1 MRPHGGS
8 PGPGRARRLVT
19 LVALAVVATLAA
31 CGDEEGRCGP
41 LTRLCADDGRWQR
54 IAPRVDDAVAVD
66 LDGDGEDEYVVLDRH
81 GELLAVGSG
90 TFGSRSTVFLTGEK
104 PMAIAALPGAVAV
117 ALSRPPV
124 LAIFAADE
132 SGQLTRRRDIA
143 LPDDATALVA
153 SDLAGDGAPELVTA
167 IPDAEAIVVIDPET
181 ATMYEHP
188 VGSPPGQFAV
198 GDVDGDGH
206 LDVVVFVLAVGLKV
220 LRGTGDGGLREGATT
235 PGSGQPELAGIALA
249 DHDGDG
255 DLDAF
260 TRAGRDEVL
269 VRRNNG
275 DGDFSTP
282 IALPLDLSSEGL
294 GMAVGPVADNG
305 LVGVSVPSPNGMATW
320 FGKGSVWLG
329 RIDEALGDA
338 SSWIGGGTDGGMLV
352 GGIGY
357 LFRWVYRAAGAAI
370 EVWRSEEIA
379 GSVFST
385 AVTTG
390 HLDGDHLLD
399 VAVVS
404 QDRLTL
410 LRGRADRGL
419 EPVASLE
426 LPSGFRP
433 EDLVIADVTG
443 DGRGDVLVSEGLTV
457 WLAQASEDG
466 QYVLH
471 PRYVTMRFPAQLVP
485 VRTGP
490 EGPAVVLTSPTN
502 QSGQSFEVGGS
513 SVLRFDEAGAL
524 IEEIDL
530 VGEDAVFGAA
540 AVDFDE
546 DGVDELLL
554 YRQDVASSY
563 LVHMSPAGDT
573 YVADATY
580 DLVALTNAKVA
591 FEPYAFAVGD
601 LDDDGQVEVVVA
613 GHQETVVV
621 SGLADGAPVAT
632 IGPALLP
639 PRHLR
644 DLDGDGVLDAAAL
657 SWMSLAYYHGRGDGT
672 FDPESIGINFADGVA
687 MALAAVPEAQF
698 DLVHVSRSEIATHL
712 MRSVARPV
720 IASGSAFHG
729 PVNELVVADVDQDG
743 SDDVVTASSVFAG
756 GVGVW
761 WGGEEEPLT
770 RMSVWVP
777 GQSNYALAVADLDAD
792 GDLEALVAYA
802 TGEIEAYP
810 FAQRRAG
817 APSRI
822 AETGTQVQSLAVA
835 DVDRDGLPD
844 LVGLLVF
851 ADDVRVMAVARGVAP
866 LQFAEFKEAV
876 EFAFNA
882 YSTLELGD
890 VGGDGDLDILIR
902 SKDSGASAFVRADAP
917 GEWAKA
923 EVLPGM
929 SATFSPP
936 DAAGR
941 VEVVTHDGTS
951 IHRLRDG
958 DPERSTLLLQ
968 GEARVGWQL
977 LDVADVDGNGQYDL
991 VVGDDK
997 GTHVWLRRDDEL
1009 ARVTLC
1015 DLPLWNGVAFPDV
1028 DGDGRRDLVG
1038 LGGDSLFV
1046 RRTRP

>member
-1 MRPHGGS
+1 MRRHGGL

-54 IAPRVDDAVAVD
+54 IAPRADDAVAVD
-66 LDGDGEDEYVVLDRH
+66 LDGDGEDEYVVLDRQ
-81 GELLAVGSG
+81 GELLAMGSG
-90 TFGSRSTVFLTGEK
+90 AFGSRSTVFLTGEK

-143 LPDDATALVA
+143 LPDDATLLIA
-153 SDLAGDGAPELVTA
+153 SDLAGDGAPELVAA

-181 ATMYEHP
+181 ATIHEHP
-188 VGSPPGQFAV
+188 VGSVLQLAI

-206 LDVVVFVLAVGLKV
+206 PDVVALDPEVGLQV
-220 LRGTGDGGLREGATT
+220 LRGTGDGGLREAVTN
-235 PGSGQPELAGIALA
+235 PGSEQPANTGIALA

-260 TRAGRDEVL
+260 TRAGTDRVL
-269 VRRNNG
+269 VHRNNG

-282 IALPLDLSSEGL
+282 IALLLDPPGEGL
-294 GMAVGPVADNG
+294 GLAVGPVADNG

-338 SSWIGGGTDGGMLV
+338 SSWIGADTEGGMLV

-357 LFRWVYRAAGAAI
+357 IFRWVYRAAGAAI

-457 WLAQASEDG
+457 WLAQATEDG

-471 PRYVTMRFPAQLVP
+471 PRYVTKRFPSQLVP

-490 EGPAVVLTSPTN
+490 DGPAVVMTIPTTE
-502 QSGQSFEVGGS
+502 QGQFSEPGS

-530 VGEDAVFGAA
+530 VGEDNVFGAA

-546 DGVDELLL
+546 DGVDELLV
-554 YRQDVASSY
+554 YHQDAASTY
-563 LVHMSPAGDT
+563 LVHMSRQADT

-601 LDDDGQVEVVVA
+601 LDDEGQVEMVVA

-657 SWMSLAYYHGRGDGT
+657 SWMSLAYHHGRGDGT
-672 FDPESIGINFADGVA
+672 FDPEWIGVNFPDGVA
-687 MALAAVPEAQF
+687 MAFAAVPEAQF

-712 MRSVARPV
+712 MRSVARPGLV
-720 IASGSAFHG
+720 GGSAFHG
-729 PVNELVVADVDQDG
+729 TLSELVLADVDQDG
-743 SDDVVTASSVFAG
+743 SDDVVTASGASVG

-777 GQSNYALAVADLDAD
+777 GQSNRGLAVADLDAD
-792 GDLEALVAYA
+792 GDLEVLVGYA
-802 TGEIEAYP
+802 TGEIDAYP

-817 APSRI
+817 EPIRI
-822 AETGTQVQSLAVA
+822 AEAGTEVQRLAVA
-835 DVDRDGLPD
+835 DVDGDGLPD
-844 LVGLLVF
+844 LVGLLVL
-851 ADDVRVMAVARGVAP
+851 ANDANVVAVARGVAP
-866 LQFAEFKEAV
+866 LQFAGFEKAAEFR
-876 EFAFNA
+876 F
-882 YSTLELGD
+882 SPHTTLELGD
-890 VGGDGDLDILIR
+890 LGGDGDLDILIR
-902 SKDSGASAFVRADAP
+902 SNDGSKNALVRAEAP
-917 GEWAKA
+917 GEWATA
-923 EVLPGM
+923 EVVPGT
-929 SATFSPP
+929 SVTFSPP

-941 VEVVTHDGTS
+941 VEVVTHDGTA

-977 LDVADVDGNGQYDL
+977 LRVADVDGNGQYDL

-1038 LGGDSLFV
+1038 LGGDNLFV